1 MKHNA
6 KHNMTAIIFAGGK
19 SSRMGK
25 DKALLPFA
33 DCNTL
38 SEFQYNKLTSLF
50 KKVYISSKEDK
61 FDFEATVITDL
72 YEESSP
78 LVGII
83 SLFETLDADE
93 LFILSVDAPFVDEKV
108 IEVLLKHADE
118 KSDAVIAQSPSGVQ
132 PLCGI
137 YRRSILPLAQGNRI
151 KENHRLTDLLK
162 KAHTQFVTFDDDTPF
177 VNLNHPHEYE
187 SALGSLT

>member
-6 KHNMTAIIFAGGK
+6 KHTMTAIIFAGGK

-38 SEFQYNKLTSLF
+38 SEFQYNKLSSLF
-50 KKVYISSKEDK
+50 DKVYISSKEDK

-93 LFILSVDAPFVDEKV
+93 IFILSVDAPFVDEKV
-108 IEVLLKHADE
+108 IKVLLKHTDE
-118 KSDAVIAQSPSGVQ
+118 KFDAVIAQSPSGVQ

-137 YRRSILPLAQGNRI
+137 YRRSILPLAQKHL
-151 KENHRLTDLLK
+151 KEGDHRLNNLLR
-162 KAHTQFVTFDDDTPF
+162 KADTQFVSFEDDTLF
-177 VNLNHPHEYE
+177 TNLNHPHEYE
-187 SALGSLT
+187 SALESLT

>member
-1 MKHNA
+1 MKHD
-6 KHNMTAIIFAGGK
+6 MTAIIFAGGK

-33 DCNTL
+33 DCSTL
-38 SEFQYNKLTSLF
+38 SEFQYKKLSSLF
-50 KKVYISSKEDK
+50 KQVYISSKEDK
-61 FDFEATVITDL
+61 FDFKATVMTDC
-72 YEESSP
+72 YKESSP

-118 KSDAVIAQSPSGVQ
+118 KFDALIAQSPSGVQ

-137 YRRSILPLAQGNRI
+137 YRRSILALAQENKRKG
-151 KENHRLTDLLK
+151 NHRLNDLLQ
-162 KAHTQFVTFDDDTPF
+162 KAHTQFVTFDDDLPF
-177 VNLNHPHEYE
+177 TNLNHPHEYE
-187 SALGSLT
+187 GALQSIT

>member
-1 MKHNA
+1 MKH
-6 KHNMTAIIFAGGK
+6 AIPAVIFAGGK

-50 KKVYISSKEDK
+50 NKVYISSKENK
-61 FDFEATVITDL
+61 FDFDATVITDQ

-78 LVGII
+78 LIGII
-83 SLFETLDADE
+83 SLFETLNADA

-118 KSDAVIAQSPSGVQ
+118 KFDAVIAQSPRGVQ

-137 YRRSILPLAQGNRI
+137 YRRSILPLAQENRLQ
-151 KENHRLTDLLK
+151 ENHRLNDLLK
-162 KAHTQFVTFDDDTPF
+162 KAHTQFVTFDDDAPF
-177 VNLNHPHEYE
+177 TNLNHPHEYE
-187 SALGSLT
+187 SALESLT

>member
-1 MKHNA
+1 MKY
-6 KHNMTAIIFAGGK
+6 TIPAIIFAGGK

-25 DKALLPFA
+25 DKSLLPFA
-33 DCNTL
+33 DCDTL
-38 SEFQYNKLTSLF
+38 SEFQYNKLSSLF
-50 KKVYISSKEDK
+50 DNVYISSKEDK
-61 FDFEATVITDL
+61 FDFETAVITDL

-83 SLFETLDADE
+83 SLFETLDTDE

-118 KSDAVIAQSPSGVQ
+118 KFDAVIAQSPSGVQ

-137 YRRSILPLAQGNRI
+137 YRRSILPLAQKHF
-151 KENHRLTDLLK
+151 KEGNHRLNHLLRE
-162 KAHTQFVTFDDDTPF
+162 ADTEFVSFKDDVPF
-177 VNLNHPHEYE
+177 TNLNHPHEYE
-187 SALGSLT
+187 SALKNLI

>member
-1 MKHNA
+1 MKHTIPA
-6 KHNMTAIIFAGGK
+6 VIFAGGK

-50 KKVYISSKEDK
+50 NKVYISSKENK
-61 FDFEATVITDL
+61 FDFDATVITDR

-83 SLFETLDADE
+83 SLFETLEEDE
-93 LFILSVDAPFVDEKV
+93 LFILSVDAPFVNKEV
-108 IEVLLKHADE
+108 IEKLLNHKE
-118 KSDAVIAQSPSGVQ
+118 KFDAIIAKSTSGTQ
-132 PLCGI
+132 PLCGV
-137 YRRSILPLAQGNRI
+137 YRRSILPLAQKHL
-151 KENHRLTDLLK
+151 KEGNHRLNNLLR
-162 KAHTQFVTFDDDTPF
+162 KANTQFVSFDDDTPF
-177 VNLNHPHEYE
+177 TNLNHPHEYE
-187 SALGSLT
+187 SALKSLT

>member
-25 DKALLPFA
+25 DKALLPFG
-33 DCNTL
+33 DCDTL
-38 SEFQYNKLTSLF
+38 SEFQYNKLSSLF
-50 KKVYISSKEDK
+50 NKVYISSKEDK
-61 FDFEATVITDL
+61 FDFEATVITDR

-83 SLFETLDADE
+83 SLFETLDVDA

-108 IEVLLKHADE
+108 IKVLLKHTDE
-118 KSDAVIAQSPSGVQ
+118 KFDAVIAQSPSGVQ

-137 YRRSILPLAQGNRI
+137 YRRSILPLAQKHL
-151 KENHRLTDLLK
+151 KEGDHRLNNLLR
-162 KAHTQFVTFDDDTPF
+162 KADTLFVSFEDDTPF
-177 VNLNHPHEYE
+177 TNLNHPHEYE
-187 SALGSLT
+187 SALESLT

>member
-1 MKHNA
+1 MKHTIPA
-6 KHNMTAIIFAGGK
+6 VIFAGGK

-33 DCNTL
+33 GYNTL

-50 KKVYISSKEDK
+50 DKVYISSKENK
-61 FDFEATVITDL
+61 FDFDARVITDR

-83 SLFETLDADE
+83 SLFETIE
-93 LFILSVDAPFVDEKV
+93 INEVFILSVDAPFIDEKV
-108 IEVLLKHADE
+108 IDVLLKYKDN
-118 KSDAVIAQSPSGVQ
+118 KCDAIIAQSPSGVQ

-137 YRRSILPLAQGNRI
+137 YKRSILPLAQKHF
-151 KENHRLTDLLK
+151 KEGNHRLNDLLK
-162 KAHTQFVTFDDDTPF
+162 KAHTQFVTFDDNTPF
-177 VNLNHPHEYE
+177 TNLNHPHEYK
-187 SALGSLT
+187 SALEKIT